1 MSKAKIGITLDSK
14 ALKTV
19 DAIADTKG
27 AARSTIIEIAVKQF
41 LDRYERQQQRIIK
54 EGAST

>member
-19 DAIADTKG
+19 DAIASTKG
-27 AARSTIIEIAVKQF
+27 AARSVIIEIAVKQF
-41 LDRYERQQQRIIK
+41 LERYERQQQRILENAK
-54 EGAST
+54 